1 MNPSAHLLVL
11 FSIVIGLGLADLLL
25 NVRAIVFRE
34 KAVMVRLHPV
44 PALWALFAVL
54 NLLQAWWG
62 IYAAFSTEN
71 YATSLIG
78 YLSTF
83 VFVIPMY
90 LLASAALPS
99 IRDQTIDLPEHYQSN
114 SARIFGWIAALWLLS
129 LFYHTILRH
138 QPLYLPPQVMR
149 FVGIATGIAGA
160 LTKWPWLHVLL
171 MCVQIGLLVAFFA
184 LVTPRIE

>member
-25 NVRAIVFRE
+25 NARAIVFRE
-34 KAVMVRLHPV
+34 KDVAIRLHPV
-44 PALWALFAVL
+44 PLLWALFALL

-62 IYAAFSTEN
+62 IYAAFSEEN
-71 YATSLIG
+71 YATSLVG

-99 IRDQTIDLPEHYQSN
+99 TRYPTVDLPEHYRSN
-114 SARIFGWIAALWLLS
+114 FARIFGWIAALWSLS
-129 LFYHTILRH
+129 LLYHTVLRH
-138 QPLYLPPQVMR
+138 HALYLPPQMMR
-149 FVGIATGIAGA
+149 LIGIATGVAGA
-160 LTKWPWLHVLL
+160 LTKWRWLHVLL

>member
-11 FSIVIGLGLADLLL
+11 FSIVIGPGLADLLL
-25 NVRAIVFRE
+25 NARAILFAE
-34 KAVMVRLHPV
+34 KGLIVRLHPV
-44 PALWALFAVL
+44 PVLWALFAVL

-62 IYAAFSTEN
+62 IYAAFSAEN
-71 YATSLIG
+71 YATSVIG

-99 IRDQTIDLPEHYQSN
+99 TRSRTVDLPEHYQSN

-129 LFYHTILRH
+129 LLYHTILRH
-138 QPLYLPPQVMR
+138 HSLYLPPQLMR
-149 FVGIATGIAGA
+149 FVGIATGVAGA
-160 LTKWPWLHVLL
+160 LTKWPWLHVSL
-171 MCVQIGLLVAFFA
+171 MCVQIALLVAFFA
-184 LVTPRIE
+184 LVTPRID

>member
-25 NVRAIVFRE
+25 NARAIVFRE
-34 KAVMVRLHPV
+34 KGVIVRLHPI
-44 PALWALFAVL
+44 PILWAVFALL

-62 IYAAFSTEN
+62 IYAAFAAEN

-83 VFVIPMY
+83 VFVVPMY

-99 IRDQTIDLPEHYQSN
+99 VRNQTVDLPEHYQLN
-114 SARIFGWIAALWLLS
+114 SARIFGWIAALWCLS
-129 LFYHTILRH
+129 LLYHTVLRH
-138 QPLYLPPQVMR
+138 QALSLTPQIMR
-149 FVGIATGIAGA
+149 SVGIATALAGVLA
-160 LTKWPWLHVLL
+160 KRSWLHVLL
-171 MCVQIGLLVAFFA
+171 MCVQIGLLIGFFV